1 MSTIK
6 YEIIPANSLDYGNVD
21 EVCAYRSLLCKI
33 YECEG
38 GFNLPAKNTPVTR
51 AISRQCLVWLCE
63 VRILIESIL
72 KGTST
77 SANLGDIPG
86 LLQSYDF
93 FYRIGHGSPC
103 FDYLREV
110 KIKTADRWVKGDK
123 SISQTDI
130 VLLLLSEVDLNI
142 RDVEERYAKYA
153 INVMSTWVDELIKY
167 SEFKDTPLS
176 ETYRRLSYLL
186 NADLFAYMSRK
197 DESKAK
203 ASWGSKFTLTE
214 EQIDTLDSRALWAYA
229 DFIESIPFAS
239 QMEFEHNDSTYMRI
253 LSKIATRPDTHPYL
267 AKAIELTLARR
278 ASLIA

>member
-1 MSTIK
+1 MI
-6 YEIIPANSLDYGNVD
+6 EIIPANSLDYSNVD
-21 EVCAYRSLLCKI
+21 EVCSYRSLLCKI

-38 GFNLPAKNTPVTR
+38 GFNFPAKNTPVTQK
-51 AISRQCLVWLCE
+51 ISRQSLVWLCE

-110 KIKTADRWVKGDK
+110 KVKIADRWVKGDK

-130 VLLLLSEVDLNI
+130 VLLLLSEVDRNI
-142 RDVEERYAKYA
+142 RDIEERYAKYA
-153 INVMSTWVDELIKY
+153 ISVMSSWVDELIKY
-167 SEFKDTPLS
+167 GEFKDTPLS

-186 NADLFAYMSRK
+186 NADLFAYLSRK
-197 DESKAK
+197 DEVNAK
-203 ASWGSKFTLTE
+203 SQWVSTYTLTE
-214 EQIDTLDSRALWAYA
+214 EQIDALDSSTLWAYA
-229 DFIESIPFAS
+229 DFIESIPFVS
-239 QMEFEHNDSTYMRI
+239 QKEFERNDATYMQI

-267 AKAIELTLARR
+267 AKSIELTLARR